1 MQPIT
6 VADGTRVTMT
16 GHELVF
22 GQTIFS
28 PREATHIRDDM
39 DALRARIAEDGY
51 LLIRGFYD
59 RETVLAA
66 RMDILQQLSEQGLL
80 NADAPLEDGVIGQE
94 NEGAVMRNKVVL
106 KMPNYLRLVNSDRIM
121 TFFEAFLGGPVL
133 TLDHKWPR
141 AVKRGASTGAHYD
154 IVFMGAGTN
163 QLYTAWTPLGDISL
177 DMGPLVFCPG
187 SNHLEHLRA
196 TYGAADAHNDLL
208 DGHLSRDPN
217 DLIDSLGVK
226 WASTPFRAGDIM
238 IFGMYFLHGS
248 LDNVSNRY
256 RISTDTRYQLASQP
270 VDERHM
276 GPHPDQIPKAEN
288 RKPMAEM
295 REKWGI

>member
-1 MQPIT
+1 MMTPA
-6 VADGTRVTMT
+6 VADGTKVSMS

-22 GQTIFS
+22 GQTIFA
-28 PREATHIRDDM
+28 PREAAHIQDDM
-39 DALRARIAEDGY
+39 DALRARITEDGY

-66 RMDILQQLSEQGLL
+66 RMDILQQLSAQGLL
-80 NADAPLEDGVIGQE
+80 DADAPLEDGVIGQE

-121 TFFEAFLGGPVL
+121 TFFETFLGGPVL

-163 QLYTAWTPLGDISL
+163 ELYTAWTPLGDISF

-217 DLIDSLGVK
+217 DLIESLGVK
-226 WASTPFRAGDIM
+226 WASTPFRAGDVM

-248 LDNVSNRY
+248 LDNVSNRF

-276 GPHPDQIPKAEN
+276 GPLPDQIPKAEN
-288 RKPMAEM
+288 RKTMAEM

>member
-1 MQPIT
+1 M
-6 VADGTRVTMT
+6 VSMS

-22 GQTIFS
+22 GQTIFT
-28 PREATHIRDDM
+28 PREANGIQHDM
-39 DALRARIAEDGY
+39 EALRARIREDGY
-51 LLIRGFYD
+51 LLIRGFYE

-66 RMDILQQLSEQGLL
+66 GMDILQQLSEQGLL
-80 NADAPLEDGVIGQE
+80 DADAPLEDGVIGQE
-94 NEGAVMRNKVVL
+94 NEGAVLRNNVVL

-163 QLYTAWTPLGDISL
+163 ELYTAWTPLGDISL

-187 SNHLEHLRA
+187 SNHLEHVRA
-196 TYGAADAHNDLL
+196 TYGTADAHNDLL

-217 DLIDSLGVK
+217 DLIESLGVK

-248 LDNVSNRY
+248 LDNVSDRF
-256 RISTDTRYQLASQP
+256 RISTDTRYQLASEP

-276 GPHPDQIPKAEN
+276 GPHPDQISKAEN
-288 RKPMAEM
+288 RKTMAEM

>member
-1 MQPIT
+1 MMTPA
-6 VADGTRVTMT
+6 VADGTKVSMS

-22 GQTIFS
+22 GQTIFT
-28 PREATHIRDDM
+28 PREANDIWHDM
-39 DALRARIAEDGY
+39 ESLRARIGEDGY
-51 LLIRGFYD
+51 LLLRGFYD
-59 RETVLAA
+59 REAVLAA
-66 RMDILQQLSEQGLL
+66 RKDILEQLSYQGLL
-80 NADAPLEDGVIGQE
+80 AQEAPLEDGVIGQKGE
-94 NEGAVMRNKVVL
+94 SAVLRNDNVL
-106 KMPNYLRLVNSDRIM
+106 AMPNYLRLVNSNRIM
-121 TFFEAFLGGPVL
+121 AFFEQFLGGPVL

-141 AVKRGASTGAHYD
+141 AVTTGMSTGAHYD
-154 IVFMGAGTN
+154 VVFMGAGTKE
-163 QLYTAWTPLGDISL
+163 LYTVWTPLGDISL

-196 TYGAADAHNDLL
+196 TYGKADAHNDLL

-217 DLIDSLGVK
+217 DLIESLGVR
-226 WASTPFRAGDIM
+226 WASTPFRAGDVM

-248 LDNVSNRY
+248 LDNVSDRF
-256 RISTDTRYQLASQP
+256 RISTDTRYQLASEP

-288 RKPMAEM
+288 RKTMAEM